1 MIRVLGPDELPAAA
15 ALAAAAFRED
25 PGFSYIFPDDAARR
39 ARLPALLRALL
50 RMDRVAGGSVNGA
63 FDGDA
68 LVGVSSLLP
77 AGVNEPGLARWL
89 GAVALSPVLFAD
101 PAGLLRG
108 AEVARAIGP
117 LRPASSTYLHL
128 MAVHPAC
135 QGRGIGAALLR
146 DALKEGPLYLETFAP
161 ENRAWYSARGLKETA
176 EVRGAARPPFWTF
189 KSRLGACPPC

>member
-25 PGFSYIFPDDAARR
+25 PGFSYVFPDDAARR

-50 RMDRVAGGSVNGA
+50 RVDRAAGGSVSGA

-77 AGVNEPGLARWL
+77 AGVAEPGLARWL
-89 GAVALSPVLFAD
+89 SAVALSPVLFAD

-108 AEVARAIGP
+108 ADLARAIGA
-117 LRPASSTYLHL
+117 LRPVSTPYLHL

-135 QGRGIGAALLR
+135 QGRGVGAALLR
-146 DALKEGPLYLETFAP
+146 NALKDGALYLETFAP
-161 ENRAWYSARGLKETA
+161 ENRAWYAARGLKETA
-176 EVRGAARPPFWTF
+176 EIRGGQRPSFWTF
-189 KSRLGACPPC
+189 RG

>member
-1 MIRVLGPDELPAAA
+1 MIRPLAPAELPAAA

-50 RMDRVAGGSVNGA
+50 RIDRAAGGVVSGA

-77 AGVNEPGLARWL
+77 AGVAEPGLARWL

-101 PAGLLRG
+101 PAALLRG

-117 LRPASSTYLHL
+117 LRPASSAYLHL

-135 QGRGIGAALLR
+135 QGRGVGAALLR
-146 DALKEGPLYLETFAP
+146 EALKDGPLYLETFAP
-161 ENRAWYSARGLKETA
+161 ENRAWYASRGLKETA
-176 EVRGAARPPFWTF
+176 QVQGGLRPPFWTF
-189 KSRLGACPPC
+189 RT

>member
-1 MIRVLGPDELPAAA
+1 MIRALTPDELPAAA

-25 PGFSYIFPDDAARR
+25 PGFAYIFPDFGARR

-50 RMDRVAGGSVNGA
+50 RTDLAAGGVVRGA

-77 AGVNEPGLARWL
+77 SGVREPGLAAWL
-89 GAVALSPVLFAD
+89 RSVALSPGLFAD
-101 PAGLLRG
+101 PAALLRG

-117 LRPASSTYLHL
+117 LRPAASPYLHL

-135 QGRGIGAALLR
+135 QARGIGAALLR
-146 DALKEGPLYLETFAP
+146 DALSDGALYLETFEP
-161 ENRAWYSARGLKETA
+161 SNRAWYAARGLKETA

-189 KSRLGACPPC
+189 RR